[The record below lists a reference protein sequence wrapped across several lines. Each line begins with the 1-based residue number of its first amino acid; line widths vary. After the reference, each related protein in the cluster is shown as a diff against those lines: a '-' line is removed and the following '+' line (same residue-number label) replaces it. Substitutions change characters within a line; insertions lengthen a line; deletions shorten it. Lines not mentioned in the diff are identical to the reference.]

1 MALRTCFKAIG
12 LWSLVLASTVWAD
25 ESFPFLK
32 AKDQVYTNVTV
43 TTVTATDIYF
53 THAQGMASAKLK
65 DLNPELQKHFHFDP
79 VKSARI
85 EQADVQATADFQA
98 KLAAQKP
105 AKAAAD
111 TRAIDPDY
119 VVAKLYARSLRG
131 QPAPSFQAEKWLTD
145 PPVTKDKFVLIEIWL
160 TSSEPSR
167 EVIPLLNSLQKEFSD
182 RLAVV
187 GVSDETED
195 VVRSMTSPAIEYALA
210 IDSQSRIARSLQLTA
225 VPHCILID
233 PAGIV
238 RFEGNPLYLNETIVQ
253 HYLDKYSHKPE

>member
-1 MALRTCFKAIG
+1 MSHKAVKTIAFWC
-12 LWSLVLASTVWAD
+12 LLLASTAWAD
-25 ESFPFLK
+25 ESFPSLK

-43 TTVTATDIYF
+43 TSVTATDIYF

-79 VKSARI
+79 VKSAQI
-85 EQADVQATADFQA
+85 EQADIQATADFQA

-111 TRAIDPDY
+111 SPNPDY
-119 VVAKLYARSLRG
+119 VVPKLYARSLRG
-131 QPAPSFQAEKWLTD
+131 QRAPSFQAEKWISA
-145 PPVTKDKFVLIEIWL
+145 PPDTTGKFVLIDLWL

-167 EVIPLLNSLQKEFSD
+167 QSIPLLNTLHRAFSD
-182 RLAVV
+182 RLVII

-195 VVRSMTSPAIEYALA
+195 TVRSMTSPVIEYALA
-210 IDSQSRIARSLQLTA
+210 IDTQSRIAQSLQLTA

-238 RFEGNPLYLNETIVQ
+238 RFEGNPLYLNETIVE
-253 HYLDKYSHKPE
+253 HYLDKYLR